1 MKPGALLLALLV
13 AASAAHAQAPTS
25 LDDCDR
31 QILRHPDGEDG
42 YRCYV
47 TVASRT
53 NGWDDASRR
62 LESRVAVDPGNHL
75 AKLALASVEARRRGE
90 RAEALYVESINA
102 FERRG
107 SAGHEVTARLE
118 YATFL
123 AVRGRAAESGEQM
136 ERAAGAAERSGE
148 AVLTAW
154 VGVHL
159 AQVEYYQARYE
170 AAETRLMEIREVL
183 FRNGT
188 VHQQSKWYAVAGSA
202 HWGMARFAEAIQDF
216 RQQADLLRSMGDPY
230 EEAVARSNIAL
241 LASQIHLPPYN
252 PETQAQIVGLVETA
266 RATAV
271 RGGNRTIEGKSELF
285 LAQLTTDAQ
294 GKRGHLQRG
303 LALCKETGNVND
315 ALLAYRLLSESL
327 VWQEPRDPERAAKLL
342 QEAIEIAE
350 TTGSLQEVARNRIVL
365 SNLHWRLLR
374 DGDDAASD
382 REKTIRLSLS
392 ALDAIEAIRDNQTG
406 VTARARTF
414 SPWVFIYSR
423 FVGNLLWPAEAA
435 PSPEDTDRAFRI
447 AERMRA
453 RVFLDELDAA
463 GAAREPSDLPWS
475 DLPGIARVR
484 ERLEEDEAVLSY
496 LTADLWIRDVFSGG
510 SWLTLITRDGVKV
523 YSLPQKAEL
532 AAAVDLTLGS
542 IRNRDG
548 SERAGLERIHRDLLD
563 APLRELPE
571 TVRHLIIVP
580 DGPLHRLPF
589 GALRQPQQEEPLG
602 ARYRISQV
610 PSVAAWLYWTDGE
623 VEPASRPAMA
633 WIDPDT
639 DGADGI
645 GNERGRNLGRL
656 PYAVLEARAAR
667 NYLGN
672 AVHIRAA
679 AAATEQEFKRVSLR
693 DYGIIHVAAHAVV
706 DDLHPDLSGIVLT
719 AGGEEDGLLQ
729 VREIVKLD
737 LDGRTVILSACRSA
751 SGANLE
757 GEGVLSLA
765 RAFFLA
771 GAQAVVANL
780 WPVRD
785 DEAAAFSA
793 DLYRHLGEGQDLATA
808 LASARMDRFVAGD
821 PTEAWSG
828 TVLFGN
834 GRVAPVEGGVRRIPV
849 PRSFL
854 AVIAAIVAALAM
866 IRGITLHRRRAT

>member
-1 MKPGALLLALLV
+1 MKPGALLPALLV

-25 LDDCDR
+25 FDDCDR
-31 QILRHPDGEDG
+31 LVLRRPDVEDG

-47 TVASRT
+47 TIASRQ
-53 NGWDDASRR
+53 NGWDEAAHR
-62 LESRVAVDPGNHL
+62 LESRAAVDPGNHL
-75 AKLALASVEARRRGE
+75 ARLALASVEARRGGE
-90 RAEALYVESINA
+90 RAEALYVESIEA
-102 FERRG
+102 FAGRG
-107 SAGHEVTARLE
+107 NTDHEVSARLE

-123 AVRGRAAESGEQM
+123 AIRGRAAESGEQM
-136 ERAAGAAERSGE
+136 ERAAGAAGRSGE
-148 AVLTAW
+148 ALLPAW
-154 VGVHL
+154 VEVHL
-159 AQVEYYQARYE
+159 AQAEYYQARYE

-183 FRNGT
+183 LRDGST
-188 VHQQSKWYAVAGSA
+188 YQQSKWYTAAGSA
-202 HWGMARFAEAIQDF
+202 RWGMARFAEAMQDF
-216 RQQADLLRSMGDPY
+216 RQQADLLHSMGDPY

-241 LASQIHLPPYN
+241 LASKLSPPPYT
-252 PETQAQIVGLVETA
+252 PEAEARIVGLVEEA

-271 RGGNRTIEGKSELF
+271 RGGNRVIEGKSELY

-294 GKRGHLQRG
+294 ETRGHLQRG
-303 LALCKETGNVND
+303 LALSGESGNLND

-327 VWQEPRDPERAAKLL
+327 VWQEPRDPEQAAKLL
-342 QEAIEIAE
+342 HEAIGIAE
-350 TTGSLQEVARNRIVL
+350 ASGSLQEVARNRIVL

-374 DGDDAASD
+374 EGDAATGDRDDA
-382 REKTIRLSLS
+382 IRLSLS
-392 ALDAIEAIRDNQTG
+392 ALDAIEAIRDKQSG

-414 SPWVFIYSR
+414 SPWVFVYSR
-423 FVGNLLWPAEAA
+423 FVGNLLWPAEAV

-463 GAAREPSDLPWS
+463 DVARKPSDLPWS

-484 ERLEEDEAVLSY
+484 ERLDEDEAVLSY
-496 LTADLWIRDVFSGG
+496 ITADLLMKDVFSGG
-510 SWLTLITRDGVKV
+510 SWLTLVTRNDVKV
-523 YSLPQKAEL
+523 YGLPERTEIASV
-532 AAAVDLTLGS
+532 VDLTLGS

-548 SERAGLERIHRDLLD
+548 SERAGLEQLYHDLLD
-563 APLRELPE
+563 APLRELPD
-571 TVRHLIIVP
+571 TVKHLIIVP

-589 GALRQPQQEEPLG
+589 AALRQPQWDEPLG

-610 PSVAAWLYWTDGE
+610 PSVAAWLHWTDTSA
-623 VEPASRPAMA
+623 EPASRPALV

-639 DGADGI
+639 GGADATAH
-645 GNERGRNLGRL
+645 NRDRKLGRL
-656 PYAVLEARAAR
+656 PYAALEARAAR
-667 NYLGN
+667 NHLGN
-672 AVHIRAA
+672 RVRIRAA
-679 AAATEQEFKRVSLR
+679 AAATEREFKRISLR

-719 AGGEEDGLLQ
+719 AGGEEDGMLQ
-729 VREIVKLD
+729 VREIVDLD

-751 SGANLE
+751 SGATLD

-765 RAFFLA
+765 RAFFVA

-785 DEAAAFSA
+785 DEAAAFST

-808 LASARMDRFVAGD
+808 LTSARRDRFVAGD

-834 GRVAPVEGGVRRIPV
+834 GRVAPVAGGFRRFPV
-849 PRSFL
+849 SWPFL
-854 AVIAAIVAALAM
+854 AVIAAVLATL
-866 IRGITLHRRRAT
+866 RGITLYRRRVP